1 MSKKSLV
8 ILAFL
13 IAPRMALATP
23 EYDACYQKAQ
33 NDDQVALCMKAE
45 TLRLMKSIQEA
56 YINVSKHEQTASWNK
71 GNGLI
76 SGNLKD
82 MYDSWLNYR
91 NKYCSLFT
99 LASEHMF
106 GTESFDQERCLLNM
120 TNDHLEL
127 MKTILINASTGGDE
141 HMHENGEAE

>member
-13 IAPRMALATP
+13 IAPRLALATP

-56 YINVSKHEQTASWNK
+56 YIK
-71 GNGLI
+71 
-76 SGNLKD
+76 
-82 MYDSWLNYR
+82 
-91 NKYCSLFT
+91 LFF
-99 LASEHMF
+99 L
-106 GTESFDQERCLLNM
+106 
-120 TNDHLEL
+120 
-127 MKTILINASTGGDE
+127 
-141 HMHENGEAE
+141 

>member
-1 MSKKSLV
+1 MFKKILFTFSLS
-8 ILAFL
+8 ILPTFVW
-13 IAPRMALATP
+13 ATP
-23 EYDACYQKAQ
+23 EYDACYNKAQ
-33 NDDQVALCMKAE
+33 DDDQVALCMKAE
-45 TLRLMKSIQEA
+45 TLRLMKTLQEV
-56 YINVSKHEQTASWNK
+56 YINVSKNEQTASWNQ

-76 SGNLKD
+76 SGNLKE

-106 GTESFDQERCLLNM
+106 GSENFDRERCLLNI

-127 MKTILINASTGGDE
+127 MKTIIINASSGGDE
-141 HMHENGEAE
+141 HMLENGEAE